1 MAITIGATGKG
12 LRLGHKNV
20 HPKTNEFTLTAWLK
34 FGSLTGS
41 AYGAAIFRGSA
52 STEFQLGQTGSP
64 GNPRF
69 AAFSP
74 GLQETADNTTNRWFH
89 IAFVYASTGVRRKLY
104 KNGILSLSDSTALTT
119 WTDTELILGYNLSF
133 TDQWWP
139 GDIGP
144 VGIFNIP
151 LSQRDVNLQMKKGY
165 PIVTGNDLFDW
176 VDTRLNF
183 LGGPAGTKD
192 FQSFKGKPWQRE
204 GTLTYA
210 QEPHNLVYAE
220 RKIFQVGFVAAG
232 GDKLFAANMECTADF
247 GSFLKEDRPIAA
259 NMQATADF
267 GSFMKADRP
276 LAASIDVSADFAAMA
291 RIDRA
296 LASFLQATADLG
308 ANLNADRPIAASLSA
323 TADFSGNINVD
334 RPLAANVTIDA
345 DWLAALTVLTGGEVL
360 LAASLLSTADLE
372 SFLRVDRPLAANL
385 EATADLL
392 GFARIDRPI
401 AANLNVNADLLAF
414 LRADRPLAANV
425 NVTADW
431 LAALTV
437 LTGGDVLLAVAFLAT
452 ADFSGN
458 INVERTL
465 AALFQS
471 NADWLAALTIT
482 NLIIVVPF
490 DPNITDEWTIPGGGR
505 TFTIPGGGRTYTIP
519 K

>member
-1 MAITIGATGKG
+1 MAITDSFTRADQSPITTPWTPGAGG
-12 LRLGHKNV
+12 YGNV
-20 HPKTNEFTLTAWLK
+20 NLISNACR
-34 FGSLTGS
+34 S
-41 AYGAAIFRGSA
+41 AVA
-52 STEFQLGQTGSP
+52 E
-64 GNPRF
+64 
-69 AAFSP
+69 
-74 GLQETADNTTNRWFH
+74 
-89 IAFVYASTGVRRKLY
+89 
-104 KNGILSLSDSTALTT
+104 
-119 WTDTELILGYNLSF
+119 TDTAGFYQGTFPN
-133 TDQWWP
+133 DQYAQ
-139 GDIGP
+139 
-144 VGIFNIP
+144 V
-151 LSQRDVNLQMKKGY
+151 VK
-165 PIVTGNDLFDW
+165 DL
-176 VDTRLNF
+176 VSGLYRY
-183 LGGPAGTKD
+183 GGPAVRCSSDGDLYSLNADGTGTYFIERVDNGSTFTHIGANFSQVGVDLATIKLVVT
-192 FQSFKGKPWQRE
+192 GTTLE
-204 GTLTYA
+204 GFHNGVSMGTRTDSTYA
-210 QEPHNLVYAE
+210 SGNPGLSFYVSATAGVLLDDFECSDV
-220 RKIFQVGFVAAG
+220 VG
-232 GDKLFAANMECTADF
+232 GDKLFAANM
-247 GSFLKEDRPIAA
+247 
-259 NMQATADF
+259 QATADL
-267 GSFMKADRP
+267 GSFLRADRT

-490 DPNITDEWTIPGGGR
+490 DPNITDVWTIPGGGR